1 MVVRYNEYTAA
12 DINSGPAPGYSQGQA
27 QAAAALIAAEVLPRG
42 IKFEWTD
49 LTYQQELAGNATF
62 VVFPIGILIVF
73 LVLAALYESLTLP
86 LAVILV
92 VPLSMFSALF
102 GVWITRGD
110 NNIFTQI
117 GLMVLVGLSAKNAIF
132 IVDFSPHL

>member
-12 DINSGPAPGYSQGQA
+12 DINSGPAPGYSEGQA
-27 QAAAALIAAEVLPRG
+27 QAAAARIAAEVLPRG

-62 VVFPIGILIVF
+62 VVFPISILMVF

-86 LAVILV
+86 LPVILV
-92 VPLSMFSALF
+92 LPLRKFSALF
-102 GVWITRGD
+102 VGVS
-110 NNIFTQI
+110 
-117 GLMVLVGLSAKNAIF
+117 V
-132 IVDFSPHL
+132 